1 MVMIEY
7 INRRGRL
14 HYLHEGK
21 TKTGKPKYFFSIKL
35 PENPVRAIPDGYE
48 IYENPNAQVFL
59 RKIPPQIITPEEIE
73 IVVSGIKKYTKL
85 DYFIVDVK
93 GKNIIVYTCDQNVD
107 TLIEITSSTY
117 GADSS
122 RARNAIASSLSYTA
136 MMQFVLEDIKTREFV
151 VERWCFQGSVDDW
164 IPLADSPSLEEL
176 VRKYISHLGEES
188 FFDLIPDY
196 E

>member
-1 MVMIEY
+1 MIDY
-7 INRRGRL
+7 INRRGRI

-21 TKTGKPKYFFSIKL
+21 TKTGKPKYFFSMKL

-59 RKIPPQIITPEEIE
+59 RKILPQIITPEEME

-93 GKNIIVYTCDQNVD
+93 GKNIIVYTCDQDVEA
-107 TLIEITSSTY
+107 LVEITSSTY
-117 GADSS
+117 SADSP
-122 RARNAIASSLSYTA
+122 RVRNVIARSLSYTA

-151 VERWCFQGSVDDW
+151 VERWCFRGSVDDW
-164 IPLADSPSLEEL
+164 IPLAYSLNLEEL
-176 VRKYISHLGEES
+176 VRKYTIHLGEES
-188 FFDLIPDY
+188 FYDLIPY
-196 E
+196 HR